1 MIRMSLGNEPYIE
14 RDTGKPLEGRL
25 TVYIHDTD
33 TVATVYTLEGPDF
46 VEAENPQLVHGG
58 SVDDSLFA
66 QTGIYDLRLERYIG
80 TPGQMSPE
88 SPDSDF
94 EQVDVLECGIDFD
107 IESMTAN
114 QVDFVADLRNVAPE
128 MGAVTV
134 RWYESAGD
142 CFPRVYVWDAASV
155 NTEDGGYVI
164 GSDVSDTGRW
174 ILLWDDEQIP
184 ASVYGV
190 TPGNESNMGPLLNYP
205 DTVGSF
211 GLKTAPIVRFQA
223 GTYSTALS
231 YTTSRTLA
239 FDSGAKFTGAT
250 FVCPSAFVNG
260 KNFDYIADFKFSANT
275 TAHSSMFRTVDA
287 FWHCESKHLVI
298 DDTNFFTNYA
308 LNSTVYLARIV
319 IEGTAPVATTY
330 TSGIYLEID
339 RCKIVGAVF
348 DGAVDCIKFH
358 NTEFKSE
365 WFRNQ
370 GSLQFGTIAGGQ
382 RIELKTA
389 AMNSIR
395 LANMTPAIYADA
407 LKANGN
413 TTIDFQG
420 ASVYNFVND
429 YFTTLKNLVVTN
441 VLSINVSGCDM
452 ENVSAD
458 FLSSTGQVL
467 TMTRCKA
474 NFISQALTSLT
485 AVDSEVTNTASWTSV
500 PTTTL
505 RHCRVGLSIN
515 SVTDNDTV
523 GRTVTMIGCDLYTN
537 STIIHKVLRMYGC
550 QVGNV
555 TIKIRPYKSGSDY
568 AYDTWFEGCQFT
580 GSTPI
585 EFDLYRG
592 SVDDVNCHDI
602 HFNCV
607 FLNNA
612 FIGNMYG
619 IIMKYWAWPSEG
631 LGMIA
636 KDARHSYIYKGNYGV
651 CPDSLPRINTL
662 YTNFSSYNLNG
673 VTVYKSNSSFR
684 AFPELN
690 SVLSTTASFTECSG
704 GPSMGAVGL
713 NIVGFYYMHR
723 DRITP
728 TDDTDFFATCIYFT
742 AAPDAQVRIV

>member
-25 TVYIHDTD
+25 TVYLHDTD

-80 TPGQMSPE
+80 TPGQMSAE

-107 IESMTAN
+107 FESMTAN

-128 MGAVTV
+128 KGAVTV
-134 RWYESAGD
+134 HWYESAGD
-142 CFPRVYVWDAASV
+142 CVPRVYVWDAASV

-174 ILLWDDEQIP
+174 ILLWDDEQLP

-205 DTVGSF
+205 DIVGSF

-231 YTTSRTLA
+231 NTTSRTLA

-250 FVCPSAFVNG
+250 FVCPSAIVNG
-260 KNFDYIADFKFSANT
+260 KNTDYIADFSFSGSNVE
-275 TAHSSMFRTVDA
+275 AHSSWFRTVNSW
-287 FWHCESKHLVI
+287 WHCGAKRLVI
-298 DDTNFFTNYA
+298 DNTNYFTSYA
-308 LNSTVYLARIV
+308 LTTSVQLEEVT
-319 IEGTAPVATTY
+319 IEGAKPIATTY
-330 TSGIYLEID
+330 SSGAYLAISK
-339 RCKIVGAVF
+339 CAIVGTVF
-348 DGAVDCIKFH
+348 SGYTDYIKFT
-358 NTEFKSE
+358 NTTFKID
-365 WFRNQ
+365 WFTNQ
-370 GSLQFGTIAGGQ
+370 GSLEFGTIAGGQ

-389 AMNSIR
+389 AINNIR

-413 TTIDFQG
+413 TTIDFEG
-420 ASVYNFVND
+420 ATIYNFTND
-429 YFTTLKNLVVTN
+429 QFTTLKNLVVTN
-441 VLSINVSGCDM
+441 ILSISVSGCDM
-452 ENVSAD
+452 ENVSAAY
-458 FLSSTGQVL
+458 LASTGQFL

-474 NFISQALTSLT
+474 NFTRQALTSLT

-515 SVTDNDTV
+515 SVTDNDTE
-523 GRTVTMIGCDLYTN
+523 GRTVTMTGCDLYSN
-537 STIIHKVLRMYGC
+537 DIIVHKKLYLIGC
-550 QVGNV
+550 QVGNN

-568 AYDTWFEGCQFT
+568 IYNAHFEGCQFT
-580 GSTPI
+580 GSTPV

-592 SVDDVNCHDI
+592 AVDDTNCHDI
-602 HFNCV
+602 KFRSV
-607 FLNNA
+607 
-612 FIGNMYG
+612 IVGNSFSGNSDG
-619 IIMKYWAWPSEG
+619 IKMKYWAWPSNS
-631 LGMIA
+631 LKMIA
-636 KDARHSYIYKGNYGV
+636 TSGNDYIYRGNSGN
-651 CPDSLPRINTL
+651 CPAARPTLNTL
-662 YTNFSSYNLNG
+662 PSNFASYDLSG
-673 VTVYKSNSSFR
+673 TTVYKWRSSFR

-690 SVLSTTASFTECSG
+690 SVLATASFTKCSDG
-704 GPSMGAVGL
+704 DSMCAVGSA
-713 NIVGFYYMHR
+713 VTGFFYMFR
-723 DRITP
+723 DRATIA
-728 TDDTDFFATCIYFT
+728 DDTDFFATTVYLT
-742 AAPDAQVRIV
+742 SRPSEQVRIV